1 MQLRMSSSSLLFLS
15 NRQPVGFASR
25 SFSDDSRYQNNNNR
39 RRQKDL
45 WTEAV
50 VTEEDLDVPAAIRQ
64 AHRIIDSFQ
73 TNKQHGKNELD
84 NNNDIKD
91 FSYTNIKPELWL
103 EAEDSLWQLSNARTP
118 ESVELTLRLLQDL
131 ITERTRLLSTPTL
144 LSEQP
149 QPESSANS
157 NNNFAN
163 NHVRYVLEIT
173 DFLKNWHMWFSVLIN
188 WQRVVQVEVTKKEY
202 TGNIPGV
209 PNPPQLLRQLE
220 EWQTILSKSTVAIH
234 VNNSNDNQ
242 QQQPDH
248 QQQQQQ
254 QTEPAPPVNLI
265 TSRAL
270 SLILDVAVRRAKVL
284 ADSSKLY
291 SGTTPE
297 VLQSAEFAESLFHRM
312 IDMVEHSQDIDSPSN
327 NNAFLPNTVNLNC
340 LLSLWA
346 KVGLVN
352 RAFQVFV
359 KAMEYHIPID
369 DRSYNAL
376 LSAYAAIGNGP
387 LAEDILKEIYRS
399 GTSVVPTI
407 VSWNIVLTAWSR
419 YNTDRKLAATRTQH
433 ILQILMNNANRTRHN
448 QNNNNDNPE
457 NNHPNTS
464 NEATQHALRQFWGT
478 PPPYPP
484 CDIVPDL
491 NTFNT
496 ALSCFARAGEHEI
509 CVRLLL
515 EMKEWYQQG
524 KLISPPDQFSYV
536 TVLNAFAKA
545 RQPEKAEELS
555 DEMYRE
561 FMANGV
567 AALKPTIRILTVILD
582 AYLRSLKEAMLQR
595 EPERGRWCLDRAE
608 RVFQRMRE
616 LNRFGF
622 LIQGP
627 DTPAC
632 NAMLTCY
639 LIMAQME
646 SEDDLQS
653 IQKAE
658 ALLDEMR
665 QSVSNKQG
673 DEIHGSESI
682 SAPSFK
688 TYSIVIQMW
697 LLKKD
702 GFNKA
707 LQLLEEVWQILKT
720 GDTRVRPD
728 SYSLHLLI
736 VHLCKLKKPFVA
748 EQFLMNVCE
757 VKRRDTSNFGEPKIA
772 TFGAILS
779 AWVLCQNANAAK
791 LANDFV
797 RKVEDLYN
805 SKVISEGP
813 DNLMY
818 KMLISCWAS
827 SKLKGAPDNAYM
839 ILQRM
844 RYYAST
850 GNTSMQPTCQTYNQ
864 VIQGFAKGRVNPFRA
879 ESVLREM
886 YEDYKNGIEVAKPD
900 VHCFNTV
907 LSAWA
912 RFKSPESSDRAEYLF
927 REMQRLQESKELD
940 LKFDRLTFNCMLNC
954 YAGSKDISK
963 AECAE
968 ALLRLMKEKE
978 LSGDVSCSP
987 DAVSY
992 GTVIKAWVLAG
1003 DAGRAES
1010 VLIEMLNEFSKGK
1023 TSLKPQ
1029 IKHFDQVATAWF
1041 EANFAEKRKELIEM
1055 KRKLYPFPPEEV
1067 ELANIAAKMIR

>member
-1 MQLRMSSSSLLFLS
+1 
-15 NRQPVGFASR
+15 VGFAAR
-25 SFSDDSRYQNNNNR
+25 AFSDDPQQQQRYHNR

-64 AHRIIDSFQ
+64 AHRIIESFQ
-73 TNKQHGKNELD
+73 TNKQQRNDLNNKKNIK
-84 NNNDIKD
+84 NNDKD
-91 FSYTNIKPELWL
+91 WKFVLMTDIKPELWL

-131 ITERTRLLSTPTL
+131 ITERTTLLSTPAGL
-144 LSEQP
+144 EQ
-149 QPESSANS
+149 QQSESSTTTTTTD
-157 NNNFAN
+157 NNITD
-163 NHVRYVLEIT
+163 HVRYVLEIT

-188 WQRVVQVEVTKKEY
+188 WQRVVQIEITKKSY

-209 PNPPQLLRQLE
+209 PNPPQFLRLLE
-220 EWQTILSKSTVAIH
+220 EWQAVLSQPTHAMQG
-234 VNNSNDNQ
+234 NNNPKIDTN
-242 QQQPDH
+242 

-254 QTEPAPPVNLI
+254 PPEQQSPPPEPTPQVNLI

-284 ADSSKLY
+284 ADASKLY

-297 VLQSAEFAESLFHRM
+297 VLQSAEFAETLFHRM
-312 IDMVEHSQDIDSPSN
+312 IDMVVHAQDVDAPSN
-327 NNAFLPNTVNLNC
+327 NHNAFLPNTVNLNS

-359 KAMEYHIPID
+359 KAMEYHIPVD
-369 DRSYNAL
+369 ERSYNAL
-376 LSAYAAIGNGP
+376 LTAYAAVGNGA

-419 YNTDRKLAATRTQH
+419 YNSDRKLAATRTEH
-433 ILQILMNNANRTRHN
+433 ILQILMNNANRTTTATRQN
-448 QNNNNDNPE
+448 SNNNNNNDPE
-457 NNHPNTS
+457 LNSPKIP
-464 NEATQHALRQFWGT
+464 NEATQHALQQFWET

-484 CDIVPDL
+484 CDLVPDL

-515 EMKEWYQQG
+515 EMKEWYHQG
-524 KLISPPDQFSYV
+524 KLKSPPDQFSYV

-561 FMANGV
+561 FMTNGV
-567 AALKPTIRILTVILD
+567 AELKPTIRILTVILD
-582 AYLRSLKEAMLQR
+582 AYLRSLKEAMLQQA
-595 EPERGRWCLDRAE
+595 PERARWCLDRAE

-616 LNRFGF
+616 LHRFGF
-622 LIQGP
+622 LVHGP

-632 NAMLTCY
+632 NAMLTCF
-639 LIMAQME
+639 LKMAEME
-646 SEDDLQS
+646 SEDDQQS

-658 ALLDEMR
+658 ALLEEMR
-665 QSVSNKQG
+665 KAVTNKQSDG
-673 DEIHGSESI
+673 VLDSESI
-682 SAPSFK
+682 GAPSFK
-688 TYSIVIQMW
+688 SYSIVIQMW

-707 LQLLEEVWQILKT
+707 LQILEEVWQILKT
-720 GDTRVRPD
+720 GDPRVRPD

-736 VHLCKLKKPFVA
+736 VHLCKIKKPFVA

-757 VKRRDTSNFGEPKIA
+757 AKRRDTSNFGEPKIS

-779 AWVLCQNANAAK
+779 AWVQSQNPNAAK

-912 RFKSPESSDRAEYLF
+912 RFSSPESSDRAEYLF

-940 LKFDRLTFNCMLNC
+940 LRFDRLTFNCMLNC

-963 AECAE
+963 AERAE

-978 LSGDVSCSP
+978 AAGDLSCAP

-992 GTVIKAWVLAG
+992 GTVIKAWVRAG

-1010 VLIEMLNEFSKGK
+1010 VLIEMCNEFSRGN

-1029 IKHFDQVATAWF
+1029 IRHFDQVATAWV
-1041 EANFAEKRKELIEM
+1041 EANFAEKGKALIEM